1 MSLPRSRASATAFIG
16 FALEVA
22 FVIVGGGDLRLP
34 TSVTLVVG
42 GLLLLGAFL
51 TFRQRSNARTSLM
64 TLLILSIPL
73 SYRTV
78 TGSAYGESIAS
89 WFNLVLLLLAMVV
102 MTGMLRMQFSRR
114 QLPILGLAAWPI
126 WLAPALMVSSSFA
139 DAAKQ
144 YVNIVGFACIVL
156 ASLVGGWSQRGR
168 DVLRRAF
175 LASASATALL
185 LVIAWVLWQHVGIAV
200 GRVLVLG
207 GQRIAFSLY
216 YPDPSFMSLY
226 MASAAALAA
235 GDVRSR
241 DGVVPRVILTAFL
254 SCASIITS
262 ARTGMVALVLALF
275 LTYAISRHTF
285 TRPGRSLVN
294 VLMVVL
300 VAAAVWTAF
309 SVVRPLDATEDS
321 GRIAGYALAMSQ
333 FASHPLLGIGLG
345 VEEYRLVSGSTI
357 PHNLLF
363 QLLAQTGLYGTIGML
378 GSLLA
383 VLLTLWRYD
392 SRHALVLLTCLIGGL
407 FIPDLLNSRFVPVLL
422 SLSAAS
428 LMDPVLPR
436 TKVGWAR

>member
-1 MSLPRSRASATAFIG
+1 MSLPRSRASATVFIG
-16 FALEVA
+16 FVLEVA

-34 TSVTLVVG
+34 KSVTLVVG

-51 TFRQRSNARTSLM
+51 TLRQRSNARTSLM

-185 LVIAWVLWQHVGIAV
+185 LVIAWVLWQHVGI
-200 GRVLVLG
+200 
-207 GQRIAFSLY
+207 
-216 YPDPSFMSLY
+216 
-226 MASAAALAA
+226 
-235 GDVRSR
+235 
-241 DGVVPRVILTAFL
+241 
-254 SCASIITS
+254 
-262 ARTGMVALVLALF
+262 
-275 LTYAISRHTF
+275 
-285 TRPGRSLVN
+285 
-294 VLMVVL
+294 
-300 VAAAVWTAF
+300 
-309 SVVRPLDATEDS
+309 
-321 GRIAGYALAMSQ
+321 
-333 FASHPLLGIGLG
+333 LLG
-345 VEEYRLVSGSTI
+345 
-357 PHNLLF
+357 
-363 QLLAQTGLYGTIGML
+363 A
-378 GSLLA
+378 
-383 VLLTLWRYD
+383 
-392 SRHALVLLTCLIGGL
+392 C
-407 FIPDLLNSRFVPVLL
+407 
-422 SLSAAS
+422 
-428 LMDPVLPR
+428 
-436 TKVGWAR
+436 